1 MNKNRN
7 KEGFSLLELLLT
19 LGIIA
24 ALIVAAFIIYPK
36 VQLAQKTDQ
45 DLKDITTIT
54 HGIKELYSGKAHYE
68 GLTTQAVINSKIT
81 PDYMIKGNKIY
92 LTNSKEITI
101 GENHSNTSGYLY
113 NYFYLTIKNF
123 PDDEC
128 ARIAPMIFKN
138 TFILKINSE
147 QVSRDASSPT
157 DFNVS
162 DAINYCNGGKNGNT
176 LVLFLY

>member
-1 MNKNRN
+1 MIFKNN
-7 KEGFSLLELLLT
+7 QKGFSLLELLLV

-24 ALIVAAFIIYPK
+24 ALIVSAFIIYPK

-45 DLKDITTIT
+45 DLRDITTIT
-54 HGIKELYSGKAHYE
+54 NGIKELYSGKAILE
-68 GLTTQAVINSKIT
+68 LITVQAVINSKIA
-81 PDYMIKGNKIY
+81 PDYMVKGNKLY

-101 GENHSNTSGYLY
+101 SENHSNTSGYLY
-113 NYFYLTIKNF
+113 NYFVLMMSNF

-138 TFILKINSE
+138 AFILKINSQ

-157 DFNVS
+157 EFNVA
-162 DAINYCNGGKNGNT
+162 DAISYCNGGKNGNS
-176 LVLFLY
+176 VAIFLY